1 MTGRVHAFLRGDGRD
16 GRGRTLAE
24 VLAFDDAAIEGVHD
38 FIQWLFPLMDAS
50 RAVPGSPVLDEA
62 EAVAIRADRKALA
75 GLREA
80 RDRMTLFYART
91 DRWLSDFDHNHLR
104 ITRIITALRNLLGPE
119 DALEFYGRVTML
131 NAMAGFPVNAGSLG
145 HWKQALR

>member
-1 MTGRVHAFLRGDGRD
+1 MTGRVHAFLRGEGRD

-24 VLAFDDAAIEGVHD
+24 VLAWDDAELEGVHD
-38 FIQWLFPLMDAS
+38 YIQWLFPLMEAS
-50 RAVPGSPVLDEA
+50 RAVPGSPVLDATEA
-62 EAVAIRADRKALA
+62 AAIRDDRGALA

-104 ITRIITALRNLLGPE
+104 ITRIITALGTLLGPE
-119 DALEFYGRVTML
+119 EALKFYGRVTAL
-131 NAMAGFPVNAGSLG
+131 NALAGGPVNAGSLG
-145 HWKQALR
+145 HWERALS